1 MSKVQK
7 VYLTRGDN
15 TYDDEGFKCD
25 KCCAVQI
32 DGSIYW
38 LSQSFSKPSELAG
51 QLQLLGVGIGENFD
65 KGSRYPAWGNIGED
79 GWATLDHR
87 MIKLTKHHDDIFS
100 DKSSYMKKSVRNP
113 AGSLWWTA
121 SALKEF
127 QDNRNPTLEALNK
140 LLEKAGFHG
149 GITKGAYGMNV
160 LTRLDSH
167 HHFIQADSFTG
178 LLRLASETWGKV
190 FSTAKLEKAQALA
203 EELEADWE

>member
-38 LSQSFSKPSELAG
+38 LSQAFSRPFELVSELSI
-51 QLQLLGVGIGENFD
+51 LGVGIGDIF
-65 KGSRYPAWGNIGED
+65 KGGSSYPAWGNIGED
-79 GWATLDHR
+79 GWASLDHR
-87 MIKLTKHHDDIFS
+87 MIKLTKHHDDLFS
-100 DKSSYMKKSVRNP
+100 EESSYMKKTVRN
-113 AGSLWWTA
+113 AQGSLWWTA
-121 SALKEF
+121 RALKDY
-127 QDNRNPTLEALNK
+127 QDSRNPTLEALNK
-140 LLEKAGFHG
+140 MLEALGFHN